1 MEKSL
6 NQMYKES
13 GTTLSYKEWRRREDE
28 KMASFSGALPPPKF
42 GDTTS
47 LDKTKEEMQKIGGFK
62 TDVSRKTTFGI
73 PNSIIVLG
81 SIIIVGAIA
90 FKVYSK
96 YKQK

>member
-1 MEKSL
+1 MDKSL

-28 KMASFSGALPPPKF
+28 KMASFSGALPTPKF

-47 LDKTKEEMQKIGGFK
+47 LDKAKEDMQKIGGYK
-62 TDVSRKTTFGI
+62 TDISKKTTFGI
-73 PNSIIVLG
+73 PNSVIMIGAIIV
-81 SIIIVGAIA
+81 VGAIA